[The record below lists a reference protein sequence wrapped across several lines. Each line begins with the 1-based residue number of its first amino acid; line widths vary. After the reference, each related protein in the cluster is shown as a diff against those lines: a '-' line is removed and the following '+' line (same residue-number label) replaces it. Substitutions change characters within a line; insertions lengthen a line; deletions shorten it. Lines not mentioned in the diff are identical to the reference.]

1 MCSHGGMIAYRPK
14 SAMSRRTAP
23 DNLRILLVDTGV
35 PRCTKQLV
43 ERVRGKTAAIPK
55 VTAGILDALDQ
66 V

>member
-1 MCSHGGMIAYRPK
+1 MIAYRPK